1 MINYSIVSIALIS
14 HALAVVSPGPDF
26 VMALKNS
33 LTYSRKTGVYTA
45 IGFGIG
51 IGIHVLYSLLGFAL
65 LIKESPMLFN
75 TIKYLGAIYLVYIGI
90 QSLLDK
96 SESKTINNLTKK
108 TDISPFKA
116 IQMGFLTN
124 VLNPK
129 ASLFFLSL
137 FTFIMESNPNVLT
150 LTLISVLMMINTAI
164 WFSMVAYFF
173 YIPVIQKKYLQLQSV
188 INKALGILLIITA
201 LLIVLK

>member
-1 MINYSIVSIALIS
+1 MFNYSIVSIALIS

-51 IGIHVLYSLLGFAL
+51 IGIHVLYSLLGLAL

-96 SESKTINNLTKK
+96 SKSKTINNLIKK
-108 TDISPFKA
+108 TDISSFKA
-116 IQMGFLTN
+116 LQMGFLTN

-137 FTFIMESNPNVLT
+137 FTYIMESKPNVPT

-164 WFSMVAYFF
+164 WFSMVAFF
-173 YIPVIQKKYLQLQSV
+173 FNIPVIQKKYLQLQSV
-188 INKALGILLIITA
+188 INKALGVLLILIA
-201 LLIVLK
+201 LLIVIK